1 VRIIVPLNLSPQSTV
16 SEPVFSTKFSSGH
29 DVSGVIVT
37 LYGSYLGD
45 FTKSIHR
52 ISCMVKSKNYS
63 WLRSNN
69 SIVTFKDLKK
79 RVTLESQQQ
88 TRFSESQ
95 RNKPFWYWNIEEHKK
110 EDIKSEGNCC
120 FNHIVGLPS
129 KERIEKPIFDYQK
142 IFYDALLIPN
152 NYNEGTL
159 DKEATSYDDIFD
171 AYRLALEFYHHK
183 SD

>member
-1 VRIIVPLNLSPQSTV
+1 
-16 SEPVFSTKFSSGH
+16 
-29 DVSGVIVT
+29 
-37 LYGSYLGD
+37 
-45 FTKSIHR
+45 
-52 ISCMVKSKNYS
+52 MVKSKNYS
-63 WLRSNN
+63 WLRSNS

-88 TRFSESQ
+88 TRLFESL

-142 IFYDALLIPN
+142 ILYDTLLFPD
-152 NYNEGTL
+152 NYNSMKHTFKHKHLKQYLSPIICEQV
-159 DKEATSYDDIFD
+159 
-171 AYRLALEFYHHK
+171 RRALYSKAF
-183 SD
+183 